1 MRLIIL
7 GSSSGLASKSR
18 EASCYL
24 LDCGD
29 HGILFDIGDGAT
41 RNFLAAGFT
50 PEWIS
55 HIVITHT
62 HADHVG
68 GLWYFLQQRYLS
80 GTKLPLAIHCPG
92 EAVGPIKAVFNLGYM
107 FKDKLPF
114 SIEYRPH
121 VERHPTLL
129 GALRVAPF
137 LTSHLSE
144 ARAHAEEKGLPNRG
158 ECYAQRI
165 EAGKTTI
172 LYSADLGRLDDLN
185 TVPTPIDW
193 LLIESTHTP
202 PDRLW
207 PWAQERRIRRII
219 ITHIAD
225 SFDLSKAALG
235 KQFTSAEILIA
246 HDGMSLDLE

>member
-1 MRLIIL
+1 MRLLIL
-7 GSSSGLASKSR
+7 GSSSGLASKAR

-29 HGILFDIGDGAT
+29 HGIFFDIGDGAT
-41 RNFLAAGFT
+41 RNFLAAGFA
-50 PEWIS
+50 PEWVS

-62 HADHVG
+62 HADHLG

-80 GTKLPLAIHCPG
+80 GTRLPLVIQCPG

-114 SIEYRPH
+114 RIEYIPH
-121 VERHPTLL
+121 VERHPTLV
-129 GALRVAPF
+129 GALRVTPYP
-137 LTSHLSE
+137 TSHLSE
-144 ARAHAEEKGLPNRG
+144 AGRYAEEKGLPNRG

-172 LYSADLGRLDDLN
+172 LYSADLGRLDDLDI
-185 TVPTPIDW
+185 VPTPIDW

-202 PDRLW
+202 LERLW
-207 PWAQERRIRRII
+207 PWAEERKIKRII
-219 ITHIAD
+219 LTHIAD
-225 SFDLSKAALG
+225 AFDLSNVALG
-235 KQFTSAEILIA
+235 KESTSAEILIA
-246 HDGMSLDLE
+246 ADGMSLDI